1 MKHSNIFKYVAGV
14 ARFGLHDFLQRF
26 FGPRIRCLPF
36 HRKNI

>member
-14 ARFGLHDFLQRF
+14 AVLGFMTATIFWTKN
-26 FGPRIRCLPF
+26 RCLPF